1 MFTLYSFYRSKEW
14 EKFRNIVINE
24 RRDKNGD
31 IIDEITKKPIINK
44 YDIILHHKIELTEL
58 NVNDFNISLNPANVM
73 VISFKTHNML
83 HKRFEGFKQE
93 VYLVYGSPCAGK
105 STWVNTVAEK
115 DDFIVDI
122 DRIWE
127 SICNSDKYNKPQKLK
142 SIAFGIM
149 DLQLDQVKTR
159 TGKWH
164 NAFVIGTYPLRSD
177 RDRLCD
183 SLRAKPIYIE
193 STERECLTRAK
204 NDKWKEYI
212 NDWFSIH
219 T

>member
-14 EKFRNIVINE
+14 EKFRNLVINE
-24 RRDKNGD
+24 RRDKHGD

-83 HKRFEGFKQE
+83 HKRFEGLKQE

-193 STERECLTRAK
+193 STERECLTRTK

-212 NDWFSIH
+212 NDWFSIY

>member
-14 EKFRNIVINE
+14 EKFRNLVINE
-24 RRDKNGD
+24 RRDKHGD

-149 DLQLDQVKTR
+149 DLQLD
-159 TGKWH
+159 
-164 NAFVIGTYPLRSD
+164 
-177 RDRLCD
+177 
-183 SLRAKPIYIE
+183 
-193 STERECLTRAK
+193 
-204 NDKWKEYI
+204 
-212 NDWFSIH
+212 
-219 T
+219 